1 MTLVPRGGA
10 EEGKTRVMDDE
21 GGPMRTWTSFS
32 GPCGTG
38 YNRRESTASAAS
50 ERQPFWLLF
59 GLPPKSNEAP
69 HGAGMQKTEREAF
82 ARQRRCPAE
91 IEKIFLYDDDLDI
104 IQYITARA
112 GLYVP

>member
-1 MTLVPRGGA
+1 
-10 EEGKTRVMDDE
+10 
-21 GGPMRTWTSFS
+21 
-32 GPCGTG
+32 
-38 YNRRESTASAAS
+38 
-50 ERQPFWLLF
+50 
-59 GLPPKSNEAP
+59 
-69 HGAGMQKTEREAF
+69 MQKTEREAF